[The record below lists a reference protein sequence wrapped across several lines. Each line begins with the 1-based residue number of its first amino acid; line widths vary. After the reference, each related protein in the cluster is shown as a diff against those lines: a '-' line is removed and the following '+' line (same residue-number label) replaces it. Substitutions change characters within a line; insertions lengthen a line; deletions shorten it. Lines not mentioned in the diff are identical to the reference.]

1 VRGLLSAV
9 RKTNAF
15 GVVLGCVNN
24 AISFAPANT
33 HEALSRSN
41 TYRSRPKRLC
51 RCFSSARDSC
61 TEASGASV
69 GVKRTGCGVV
79 VENSVHLWWARGV
92 AMGMR
97 GRGLEA
103 GDDGWVKRQAAHVR
117 TAVVAC
123 GRLTGSVPVGRE
135 QPGEASAVA
144 AAEKKANTADSRC
157 APHRSL

>member
-79 VENSVHLWWARGV
+79 VEKQCSFVVGAGGCDGDAGTRVG
-92 AMGMR
+92 
-97 GRGLEA
+97 GR
-103 GDDGWVKRQAAHVR
+103 R
-117 TAVVAC
+117 
-123 GRLTGSVPVGRE
+123 
-135 QPGEASAVA
+135 
-144 AAEKKANTADSRC
+144 
-157 APHRSL
+157 